1 MTQARLKPGKEKPV
15 RLHHPWIFSGAIAQV
30 DDRAA
35 DGDVID
41 VVSASGDWLARG
53 YLNRRSQIRV
63 RLLSWDAS
71 EQIDQEFWR
80 GRLER
85 AIRARSALAA
95 DLRTTAYRLV
105 HAESDQL
112 PGLIVDRYGDWLVTQ
127 WLTLGIDRHKAT
139 ILQLLAE
146 IAKPKGIYERSDAT
160 VRLQEGLDRQ
170 TALLYGEMPPVLL
183 DIHEHGHRFVV
194 DLMAGQKTG
203 FYLDQRENR
212 RRVASYSAGLEV
224 LNAFAYTAA
233 FAVYA
238 LSAGARHVTN
248 VDSSYQALEMAERNL
263 ALNSFDA
270 DVQAEQVAGDVFG
283 FLRDSRDRGQRYD
296 LVILDPPKFAQAKRH
311 VEAATRGYKEINLLA
326 MQMLRPGGILATF
339 SCSGLVSADLFQKVI
354 FGASLDA
361 GREVQIVEQLGQPA
375 DHPVLLSFPEGAYLK
390 GLICRVW

>member
-1 MTQARLKPGKEKPV
+1 MPQARLKPGREKPV
-15 RLHHPWIFSGAIAQV
+15 RLHHPWIFSGAVQQV
-30 DDRAA
+30 DDGAA

-41 VVSASGDWLARG
+41 VVSATGDWLARG
-53 YLNRRSQIRV
+53 YVNRRSQIRV

-71 EQIDQEFWR
+71 EQIDRDFWR
-80 GRLER
+80 RRLER
-85 AIRARSALAA
+85 SVRARSALDA
-95 DLRTTAYRLV
+95 DPRTTAYRLV

-127 WLTLGIDRHKAT
+127 WLTLGIERHKAT

-146 IAKPKGIYERSDAT
+146 IVRPLGIYERSDAA

-170 TALLYGEMPPVLL
+170 TGLLDGEMPPTLL
-183 DIHEHGHRFVV
+183 EIHEHGHRFVV
-194 DLMAGQKTG
+194 DIMAGQKTG

-212 RRVASYSAGLEV
+212 RCVASYSAGLEV

-233 FAVYA
+233 FGVYA

-248 VDSSYQALEMAERNL
+248 VDSSYQSLELAERNL
-263 ALNSFDA
+263 SLNDLDA
-270 DVQAEQVAGDVFG
+270 DVQAEQIAGDVFA
-283 FLRDSRDRGQRYD
+283 FLRDCRDRGQRFD

-311 VEAATRGYKEINLLA
+311 VKAAARGYKDINLLA
-326 MQMLRPGGILATF
+326 MQLLRPGGILATF
-339 SCSGLVSADLFQKVI
+339 SCSGRVSTDLFQKVI

-361 GREVQIVEQLGQPA
+361 GRDVQIVEQLGQPS